1 MKNLDGLGFL
11 IQILCIHN
19 ELMSIPSTHNGDYE
33 YSTARN
39 HAKHGQIILDTLLLL
54 YSKSLECWVLKLNAC
69 SSSYEVQ
76 TTAVAVESLDLYHH
90 YHDAHPEIKRFAGK
104 IWGLIL
110 QQWEIWGFWC
120 WLKIFKLDLVIFA
133 CWIFLLFIL
142 FLVLLKSTFSP
153 RSLCHFSISPQP
165 CDQDQ
170 PTNSAQDFYL
180 PLHVAPFFPA
190 YWLPSV
196 PTPYLRMTQT
206 DLFGKLERLRALN
219 IPIRPLEASLT
230 LGPQTCLANIICSN
244 FAWCFDIYSSG
255 KKPRWKLLSES
266 LFHPWCRPGEV
277 GLVVFTVE
285 IGLPL
290 RSEMQI

>member
-133 CWIFLLFIL
+133 CWIFFVVHPFFGASQKHLFPPIL
-142 FLVLLKSTFSP
+142 VPFLHFSP
-153 RSLCHFSISPQP
+153 ALWSGSAHKLRSGLLSSSSRGSILSCILAPQCSDSISPHDSNWP
-165 CDQDQ
+165 FWKIGEVEGAEH
-170 PTNSAQDFYL
+170 TYSTTGSIVNSGTANLPGKYYL
-180 PLHVAPFFPA
+180 FKLCVVLWYLFF
-190 YWLPSV
+190 
-196 PTPYLRMTQT
+196 R
-206 DLFGKLERLRALN
+206 
-219 IPIRPLEASLT
+219 
-230 LGPQTCLANIICSN
+230 
-244 FAWCFDIYSSG
+244 